1 MGNSIKLS
9 PNHGLNPTIPVCFW
23 CGQQKNEVA
32 LLGKLKGDAEA
43 PMHVVLDYE
52 PCDSCREVFKKG
64 IHVVGVTE
72 VAPREG
78 MLPIQG
84 KDGVNLYPTGSFF
97 VATEQW
103 ATSFFDDSMLETILA
118 KKKVLMD
125 DSLVRSMIAQ
135 FEALKED
142 E

>member
-9 PNHGLNPTIPVCFW
+9 PKHGLNPTIPVCFW

-32 LLGKLKGDAEA
+32 LLGRLKGDAEA
-43 PMHVVLDYE
+43 PMHVVLNYE
-52 PCDSCREVFKKG
+52 PCDACKEMFEKG

-72 VAPREG
+72 TAPQEN
-78 MLPIQG
+78 MLPIQE
-84 KDGVNLYPTGSFF
+84 KDDVCLYPTGAFF
-97 VATEQW
+97 VATENW
-103 ATSFFDDSMLETILA
+103 AKSFFDGSLLENILN
-118 KKKVLMD
+118 KKKVFMD

-135 FEALKED
+135 FEALKGD